1 MSRPSFIPKHNTPE
15 RDIIMT
21 PEPCAIDII
30 SHFSPTGSIL
40 DPCRGEGAFYNNYP
54 ISCEKDWCEL
64 EEGKDFFTYD
74 KKVDWIIT
82 NPPWSKIKE
91 FIIHSMTIADSIVYL
106 ITINHFTT
114 KHRMRLIYENNFGI
128 KEFYCIKTPDKP
140 WPQSGFQIAA
150 VQFERGYTGDI
161 KMNRH
166 IG

>member
-1 MSRPSFIPKHNTPE
+1 MITTFVPPPNKPFQ
-15 RDIIMT
+15 DLVMT

-30 SHFSPTGSIL
+30 SHFMPTGKIL

-161 KMNRH
+161 KMNGH

>member
-1 MSRPSFIPKHNTPE
+1 
-15 RDIIMT
+15 
-21 PEPCAIDII
+21 
-30 SHFSPTGSIL
+30 
-40 DPCRGEGAFYNNYP
+40 
-54 ISCEKDWCEL
+54 
-64 EEGKDFFTYD
+64 
-74 KKVDWIIT
+74 
-82 NPPWSKIKE
+82 
-91 FIIHSMTIADSIVYL
+91 MTIADSIVYL

-161 KMNRH
+161 KMNGH

>member
-64 EEGKDFFTYD
+64 EEGKDFY
-74 KKVDWIIT
+74 KNYII
-82 NPPWSKIKE
+82 
-91 FIIHSMTIADSIVYL
+91 IV
-106 ITINHFTT
+106 
-114 KHRMRLIYENNFGI
+114 
-128 KEFYCIKTPDKP
+128 
-140 WPQSGFQIAA
+140 
-150 VQFERGYTGDI
+150 FE
-161 KMNRH
+161 KSH
-166 IG
+166 